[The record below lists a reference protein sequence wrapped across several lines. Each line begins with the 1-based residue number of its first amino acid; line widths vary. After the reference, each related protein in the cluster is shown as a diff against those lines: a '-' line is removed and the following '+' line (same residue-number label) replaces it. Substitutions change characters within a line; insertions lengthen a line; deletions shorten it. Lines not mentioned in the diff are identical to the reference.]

1 MTKLTAGL
9 VDVGLLSSF
18 STVIGLANTPAKG
31 TSTVSDADMIG
42 IEELHQQ
49 DVAATLSGDPQQL
62 AELWTDEAVRLEPGR
77 PAEIGKLVIRVNTE
91 RAIAKNPEFK
101 ILTYEPE
108 IMSVKIVEEWAFEWG
123 YFDASYRDGSESS
136 VKSFRANLLRVLR
149 KQSNGSWK
157 FARAM
162 WNLAE

>member
-1 MTKLTAGL
+1 MGAVILKRTYANASTSGFETYQAWFLERNDRMTKLTAGL

-62 AELWTDEAVRLEPGR
+62 SHG
-77 PAEIGKLVIRVNTE
+77 
-91 RAIAKNPEFK
+91 
-101 ILTYEPE
+101 
-108 IMSVKIVEEWAFEWG
+108 
-123 YFDASYRDGSESS
+123 
-136 VKSFRANLLRVLR
+136 
-149 KQSNGSWK
+149 Q
-157 FARAM
+157 
-162 WNLAE
+162 